1 MKKVL
6 FILMAVLVTAQ
17 VSATVLLV
25 KEYGVNGT
33 YSTIQ
38 SAIDATAEG
47 DTVLVFPKPS
57 GISWNEGTL
66 NLIHQIILLD
76 SDGSCFS
83 QNGNSSLSIE
93 IADGRQ
99 YNFMGWCWS
108 GRDLNFTGSASQ
120 TNKCIINIID
130 CHFNN
135 VNLGIPGI
143 DARVMNNQIN
153 HLYINYGVIIANNV
167 NYIHV
172 GYEFSNNSTDS
183 ILIIANDHCDIEIH
197 THYYVWL
204 YNNWVR
210 EQDNNY
216 ALQIHDMN
224 DGGDNYN
231 IIANNTFYYDY
242 TEGVAIEYHSN
253 TKITNN
259 FFYVSNSSSNTWAL
273 VATGGYNGTPFVS
286 YNYANNNTNNAN
298 HNRTNVPYG
307 LEYNC
312 FGNCNEGN
320 YSVGGRGKVNTP
332 NTGNYLGQYN
342 DIDLTRNDVGTYGG
356 PHSIDNFWD
365 QPNPNNSKARIN
377 FLNLPHFF
385 TTPGTIDLKGGAHI
399 RD

>member
-1 MKKVL
+1 
-6 FILMAVLVTAQ
+6 MAFLLTAQ
-17 VSATVLLV
+17 VSAGVLLV

-38 SAIDATAEG
+38 SAINATVEG

-57 GISWNEGTL
+57 GIAWSEGTL
-66 NLIHQIILLD
+66 YLVHQIILLD

-83 QNGNSSLSIE
+83 QNGNSGLYIE
-93 IADGRQ
+93 IASGRQ
-99 YNFMGWCWS
+99 YDFRGWCWS
-108 GRDLNFTGSASQ
+108 GRSIHFNSGSASQ
-120 TNKCIINIID
+120 SNKCIVNITD
-130 CHFNN
+130 CNFSTVDLNRE
-135 VNLGIPGI
+135 GI
-143 DARVMNNQIN
+143 DARIFNNYIT
-153 HLYINYGVIIANNV
+153 HLNLRYGVVIANNV
-167 NYIHV
+167 NYIKVYH
-172 GYEFSNNSTDS
+172 EFSNNSTDS
-183 ILIIANDHCDIEIH
+183 ILIIANNHCDIEIS

-210 EQDNNY
+210 EQDNDW
-216 ALQIHDMN
+216 ALEIHDMN
-224 DGGDNYN
+224 DGNDNYN
-231 IIANNTFYYDY
+231 IIANNTFYYDN
-242 TEGVAIEYHSN
+242 TDGVGIEYHSN

-259 FFYVSNSSSNTWAL
+259 YFYLTTTTSNTWAL
-273 VATGGYNGTPFVS
+273 VGAGSPNGTPFVS
-286 YNYANNNTNNAN
+286 YNYANNNTNNGN
-298 HNRTNVPYG
+298 HNRTNISYG

-312 FGNCNEGN
+312 FGSCDNGN
-320 YSVGGRGKVNTP
+320 YSVGSRGKVNIP

-399 RD
+399 RE